1 MLVLTPTILVL
12 MLLIFKLME
21 AFALEMNRELVLMR
35 PALEVMLVI
44 LMLMNELLVEK
55 LVEI

>member
-1 MLVLTPTILVL
+1 

-21 AFALEMNRELVLMR
+21 AFALEMNRELALMR

-44 LMLMNELLVEK
+44 LMLMDEVLVDM